1 MRSRPRRWFTTAAA
15 LGAALAGCYGNGN
28 GSATLPYRLHS
39 PLVDSVF
46 TGDTLSAPA
55 VTYYDAQGNPQPA
68 GTVRWSTSAS
78 AIATVDS
85 VTGLVHGI
93 ARGIAVVTA
102 SARGT
107 QGSALVVVSRPL
119 EIALLLDTI
128 IVLRNDTFAVPVQV
142 LKRGGG
148 APAPRFHAASNAIFT
163 IDSVTGAVAGVSA
176 GSPLPFT
183 VTATDGV
190 DTVTAS
196 GAVEVLNP
204 GDTTGGKAAFTI
216 LGSVLERRRATAR
229 AENYTRHGDTLT
241 FRLAVQVPLGSSTVE
256 TVNLTLRDSV
266 AAPGVSVIDS
276 LSFAEEQSIAFVCAP
291 ARSYALWSS
300 RAVAPNLLALS
311 RSGGTVTIR
320 KIILVTG
327 GQAISGSFSF
337 DGQRVDDYADP
348 SGRLP
353 IRGVF
358 VAPLI
363 RNTST
368 CH

>member
-1 MRSRPRRWFTTAAA
+1 MHRHSRRWTISAAA
-15 LGAALAGCYGNGN
+15 LGAALAACYGNGN
-28 GSATLPYRLHS
+28 GPATLPYLLLS

-55 VTYYDAQGNPQPA
+55 VTYYDAQGHPQSA
-68 GTVRWSTSAS
+68 GTVRWSTSAPS
-78 AIATVDS
+78 IASVDS
-85 VTGLVHGI
+85 VTGVVHGI
-93 ARGIAVVTA
+93 ARGFAVVTA
-102 SARGT
+102 SARGA
-107 QGSALVVVSRPL
+107 QGSALVIVSRPL
-119 EIALLLDTI
+119 DIALLLDTI

-148 APAPRFHAASNAIFT
+148 APPPTFHAAVNAVFT
-163 IDSVTGAVAGVSA
+163 IDSVTGAVAGI
-176 GSPLPFT
+176 GTGGPLPFT

-216 LGSVLERRRATAR
+216 LGSVLEHRRATAR
-229 AENYTRHGDTLT
+229 AENYTRQGDTLT
-241 FRLAVQVPLGSSTVE
+241 FRLAVKVPLGSSTVE
-256 TVNLTLRDSV
+256 TVSLTLRDSV
-266 AAPGVSVIDS
+266 IAPGVSVIDS

-311 RSGGTVTIR
+311 RPGGTVTIR
-320 KIILVTG
+320 KIITVTG
-327 GQAISGSFSF
+327 GQAVSGSFSF

>member
-1 MRSRPRRWFTTAAA
+1 MPRRVRHWLAAA
-15 LGAALAGCYGNGN
+15 GVLGAALTACYDNG
-28 GSATLPYRLHS
+28 GPRTLPYLLLS

-46 TGDTLSAPA
+46 AGASVNAPA
-55 VTYYDAQGNPQPA
+55 VTYFDAHGDSQPA
-68 GTVRWSTSAS
+68 GTVRWSSSAPG
-78 AIATVDS
+78 IATVDS
-85 VTGLVHGI
+85 VTGAIHGV
-93 ARGIAVVTA
+93 AGGIAVISA
-102 SARGT
+102 AARGT

-119 EIALLLDTI
+119 DIALLLDTI
-128 IVLRNDTFAVPVQV
+128 ILLKNDTFAVPVQV
-142 LKRGGG
+142 LKQGGG
-148 APAPRFHAASNAIFT
+148 APAPKFHVATNAVFT
-163 IDSVTGAVAGVSA
+163 IDSVTGAVAGV
-176 GSPLPFT
+176 GSGGPLPFT

-190 DTVTAS
+190 DTVSAT

-241 FRLAVQVPLGSSTVE
+241 FRLAVKVPLGASTVE
-256 TVNLTLRDSV
+256 TVDLTLRDSV
-266 AAPGVSVIDS
+266 AAPGVAAIDS

-311 RSGGTVTIR
+311 RPGGTLTVR
-320 KIILVTG
+320 KIIPVTG

-337 DGQRVDDYADP
+337 DAQRVDDYADP

-353 IRGVF
+353 IRGIF

-363 RNTST
+363 RNTAT